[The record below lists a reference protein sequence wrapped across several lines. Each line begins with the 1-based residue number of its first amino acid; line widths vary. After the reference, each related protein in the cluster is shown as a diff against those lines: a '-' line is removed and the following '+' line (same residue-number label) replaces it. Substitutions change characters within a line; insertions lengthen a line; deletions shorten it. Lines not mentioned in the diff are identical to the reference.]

1 MTHKIKINHWEQ
13 TCEDDS
19 CFEYGTSV
27 SVNGKEL
34 VREASIVS
42 ALEAVLKEQKCQKIY
57 SAMPTKNK
65 TKSLVY

>member
-13 TCEDDS
+13 TCEDNS

-42 ALEAVLKEQKCQKIY
+42 ALEAVLKELGVEVEITEVSEDLQCDAYKK
-57 SAMPTKNK
+57 
-65 TKSLVY
+65 